1 MHKKTNFRLHSSCAK
16 FSFRVTEARRKI
28 ETSVDIGSEKM
39 VDSIGKFFAQTS
51 LIYIFSVIARN

>member
-1 MHKKTNFRLHSSCAK
+1 MLQNYTMLLHNYHAE

-39 VDSIGKFFAQTS
+39 VDSIGKFFMQMT
-51 LIYIFSVIARN
+51 LL